1 MDKKTAII
9 LLNWNSFECTRDCIE
24 SLKAIPDEDYD
35 IILVDNNS
43 MDQSVDK
50 LALEY
55 PNLIH
60 IKLASNRGFTGGNN
74 AGISYSLTHNYQY
87 TLLLNNDTFVEPDF
101 LKVLVSYLDE
111 NQGTGAIQPKIYFN
125 HNRKLLWNGGSWFN
139 PWTGNDYVEGTGKTS
154 SKTSERIKQPD
165 WLTGCALM
173 IRNDVIRNIG
183 LLNESLF
190 MYYEDVDYSFRIKN
204 AGYSLIYHPK
214 SVIYHIAGASTRTL
228 EKGKEGFLSP
238 VVHYYLVRNRI
249 WFLKKYLHPVHK
261 ITAAL
266 MVSGYLIAT
275 LTYFLLRGRF
285 VKLNTVIKAIR
296 DGIAGDM
303 ASDKLIKKQYLN

>member
-9 LLNWNSFECTRDCIE
+9 LLNWNSFECTMDCIE
-24 SLKAIPDEDYD
+24 SLKAISNDDYD

-43 MDQSVDK
+43 EDHSGDK
-50 LALEY
+50 LAAA
-55 PNLIH
+55 NLDLIYL
-60 IKLASNRGFTGGNN
+60 KLSDNRGFTGGNN
-74 AGISYSLTHNYQY
+74 AGISYSLSHNYQY

-101 LKVLVSYLDE
+101 LDVLVSYLDE
-111 NQGTGAIQPKIYFN
+111 NQGTGAIQPQIYFN

-154 SKTSERIKQPD
+154 SKTSENIKQPD
-165 WLTGCALM
+165 WLTGCALL
-173 IRNDVIRNIG
+173 IRNDVIRKIG

-190 MYYEDVDYSFRIKN
+190 MYYEDVDYSFRIKK
-204 AGYSLIYHPK
+204 AGYSLIYYPK
-214 SVIYHIAGASTRTL
+214 SVIYHIAGASTRTM

-249 WFLKKYLHPVHK
+249 WLLKKYLHPAQK
-261 ITAAL
+261 ISASI
-266 MVSGYLIAT
+266 MVSGYLIAM

-285 VKLNTVIKAIR
+285 VKFNTVINAIR

-303 ASDKLIKKQYLN
+303 GSDPQDEI

>member
-43 MDQSVDK
+43 MDQSDDK

-60 IKLASNRGFTGGNN
+60 IKLASNLGFTGGNN

-101 LKVLVSYLDE
+101 LEVLVSYLDE
-111 NQGTGAIQPKIYFN
+111 NRGTGAIQPKIYFN

-238 VVHYYLVRNRI
+238 VVHYYLIRNRI
-249 WFLKKYLHPVHK
+249 WFLKKYLHPVQK
-261 ITAAL
+261 ITAAI
-266 MVSGYLIAT
+266 MVSGYLIAA

-296 DGIAGDM
+296 DGIAGNMTFDELTEN
-303 ASDKLIKKQYLN
+303 SI

>member
-9 LLNWNSFECTRDCIE
+9 LLNWNSFECTMDCIE
-24 SLKAIPDEDYD
+24 SLKAISNDDYD

-43 MDQSVDK
+43 EDHSGDK
-50 LALEY
+50 LAAA
-55 PNLIH
+55 NLDLIYL
-60 IKLASNRGFTGGNN
+60 KLSDNRGFTGGNN
-74 AGISYSLTHNYQY
+74 AGISYSLSHNYQY
-87 TLLLNNDTFVEPDF
+87 TLLLNNDTFVETDF
-101 LKVLVSYLDE
+101 LDVLVSYLDE

-154 SKTSERIKQPD
+154 SKTSENIKQPD
-165 WLTGCALM
+165 WLTGCALL
-173 IRNDVIRNIG
+173 IRNDVIRKIG

-190 MYYEDVDYSFRIKN
+190 MYYEDVDYSFRIKK
-204 AGYSLIYHPK
+204 AGYSLIYYPK
-214 SVIYHIAGASTRTL
+214 SVIYHIAGASTRTM

-249 WFLKKYLHPVHK
+249 WLLKKYLHPAQK
-261 ITAAL
+261 ISASI
-266 MVSGYLIAT
+266 MVSGYLIAM

-285 VKLNTVIKAIR
+285 VKFNTVIKAIC
-296 DGIAGDM
+296 DGIVGDM
-303 ASDKLIKKQYLN
+303 GSDPQDEI